1 MAHMKDP
8 ILSQVLST
16 PTLSLGKKL
25 NLRGMGGKSEVDIF
39 FPSYAFNFI

>member
-1 MAHMKDP
+1 MAHVKDA

-16 PTLSLGKKL
+16 ATLSLGIKL

-39 FPSYAFNFI
+39 FPSYVFNFI